1 MSNVPAGRP
10 RLASVSPLT
19 RQSDTHLRLPIV
31 ERFIAGCPDRYFIT
45 LTTKRR
51 LDHLALS
58 AEVAK
63 TMHRVN
69 GDLFGTA
76 YKRGRTMM
84 LATVATQ
91 ERSFNDGLHTHM
103 IVGVPEGSLHIK
115 ANPCR
120 IAVPDL
126 IVSTW
131 VAGDPQYRRAN
142 GQDARD
148 VYDFSGVRRYIY
160 KGVKTLADFGNLDLR
175 NTIIPSL

>member
-1 MSNVPAGRP
+1 MSNVSVGHPRP
-10 RLASVSPLT
+10 ASVSSQNH
-19 RQSDTHLRLPIV
+19 RSDTHLRLPNV

-51 LDHLALS
+51 LDYLAFS

-76 YKRGRTMM
+76 YKRRGMK
-84 LATVATQ
+84 LATMATQ

-103 IVGVPEGSLHIK
+103 IVGVPEGSLQLK
-115 ANPCR
+115 ANPCP
-120 IAVPDL
+120 IPVPEL
-126 IVSTW
+126 IVATW
-131 VAGDPQYRRAN
+131 IAGDPPYRRAN
-142 GQDARD
+142 GQDARE

-160 KGVKTLADFGNLDLR
+160 KGVKTLADFDNLDLR
-175 NTIIPSL
+175 NTIIPSF

>member
-1 MSNVPAGRP
+1 MSNVTVGHP
-10 RLASVSPLT
+10 RLASVPPQKHRSGT
-19 RQSDTHLRLPIV
+19 YLRLPNV
-31 ERFIAGCPDRYFIT
+31 ERFIAGCPDRYFVT

-51 LDHLALS
+51 LDQVAFS
-58 AEVAK
+58 GEVAK

-84 LATVATQ
+84 LATMSTQ
-91 ERSFNDGLHTHM
+91 ERSLNEGLHTHM
-103 IVGVPEGSLHIK
+103 VVGVPEGSLELK
-115 ANPCR
+115 ANPCVV
-120 IAVPDL
+120 AVPDL
-126 IVSTW
+126 IIATW
-131 VAGDPQYRRAN
+131 IAGDPQYRRAN

-160 KGVKTLADFGNLDLR
+160 KGVKTLADFDNLDLR

>member
-1 MSNVPAGRP
+1 MPNSNTHCRAK
-10 RLASVSPLT
+10 A
-19 RQSDTHLRLPIV
+19 HLRLPDV

-51 LDHLALS
+51 LDHLAFS

-69 GDLFGTA
+69 GALFGTA
-76 YKRGRTMM
+76 YNRGRSMM
-84 LATVATQ
+84 LATMATQ

-103 IVGVPEGSLHIK
+103 IVGVPKGSLELK
-115 ANPCR
+115 ANPCV

-126 IVSTW
+126 IVETW
-131 VAGDPQYRRAN
+131 IAGDPPYRRAN

-160 KGVKTLADFGNLDLR
+160 KGVKTLADFDNLDLR
-175 NTIIPSL
+175 NTIIPSH

>member
-1 MSNVPAGRP
+1 MPNSNTHCRAE
-10 RLASVSPLT
+10 
-19 RQSDTHLRLPIV
+19 THLRLANV

-51 LDHLALS
+51 LDYLAFS

-69 GDLFGTA
+69 GNLFGTA
-76 YKRGRTMM
+76 YNRRRTMM
-84 LATVATQ
+84 LATMATQ

-103 IVGVPEGSLHIK
+103 IVGVPEGSLQLK
-115 ANPCR
+115 ANPCP

-126 IVSTW
+126 IVRTW
-131 VAGDPQYRRAN
+131 IVGDPQYRRAN
-142 GQDARD
+142 GQDARE
-148 VYDFSGVRRYIY
+148 VYDFSGLRRYIY
-160 KGVKTLADFGNLDLR
+160 KGVKTLSDFDNADVH